1 MEEKNIPENA
11 EELTILID
19 PEMKK
24 NVLWALNRIRG
35 VYGVKE

>member
-1 MEEKNIPENA
+1 MEEKNIPANA

-19 PEMKK
+19 PEMKE
-24 NVLWALNRIRG
+24 RIEWCLSRLRG